1 MSADQG
7 GPEGLN
13 PEVLPG
19 PAIEPPEGEQA
30 NHGNDSTPPPELL
43 NGIWLFQNSS
53 ISGSYLAKKL

>member
-19 PAIEPPEGEQA
+19 PAIEPPDGEQS
-30 NHGNDSTPPPELL
+30 NDGDDSTPPPGSLA
-43 NGIWLFQNSS
+43 LF
-53 ISGSYLAKKL
+53 KE